1 MSDEQPILPLCMP
14 PSRYQKRLALG
25 IAVGLIAGCAIT
37 IPFANTQLVELPA
50 FVPVAATML
59 VFAHLITATLLYT
72 LFSVLGSRS
81 LLALA
86 SGYLLTAILLAVWG
100 LTFPRAFAATG
111 LLGAGLQ
118 TTLYVYIFSR
128 LVLPLAAIA
137 YVILKSVDR
146 HPLRISSREAVLSSV
161 AIVLLVAAG
170 LVLLVTNGS
179 PALPPL
185 MVDTVHGAAP
195 ASAPFFGIVVGTLF
209 LFAMA
214 FIWRRNMSV
223 LDLWLLLTLWIWLV
237 EIILLRMTSSR
248 FSFNWYAGVI
258 LEIVST
264 TFILAGLLSQT
275 LALYARLALATAVQ
289 RRERDNRHLA
299 LNAAL
304 AAVAH
309 ETYQPITAIAANGS
323 AGMRLLNRD
332 QPDLNE
338 VRAIFHDIMADTRRA
353 SDAIDAIRAIFKVD
367 ASKKAPLAVE
377 GLVHEVLS
385 MVKSELQARNVTAD
399 ADFEI
404 DLPPVAGNREQLQ
417 QVLLN
422 LIANAME
429 AMDGVMTRPR
439 MIHVSAAREGDEVLI
454 ELRDTGTGIDPAQTG
469 HIFDPFVTT
478 KNRGSGL
485 GLPICRSIIE
495 AHAGRLRAAPAVPHG
510 SVFAFTLPVAG

>member
-1 MSDEQPILPLCMP
+1 MP
-14 PSRYQKRLALG
+14 PSRYQVRLALG
-25 IAVGLIAGCAIT
+25 IAVALIVGCAIT
-37 IPFANTQLVELPA
+37 IPFANVQFVELPA

-59 VFAHLITATLLYT
+59 VFAHLTTAMLLYT

-100 LTFPRAFAATG
+100 LTFPRAFTNTG
-111 LLGAGLQ
+111 ILGAGLQ
-118 TTLYVYIFSR
+118 ATLYVYIFSR

-137 YVILKSVDR
+137 YAILKSIDR
-146 HPLRISSREAVLSSV
+146 HPLRMSNRDAIFSSV
-161 AIVLLVAAG
+161 AVVVLFAAGIVLLVTKGAPAM
-170 LVLLVTNGS
+170 
-179 PALPPL
+179 PALML
-185 MVDTVHGAAP
+185 DRVHG
-195 ASAPFFGIVVGTLF
+195 SAHVLGPFFSIGVITLI

-214 FIWRRNMSV
+214 FVWRRNMAV
-223 LDLWLLLTLWIWLV
+223 LDLWLLLTLWNWLA
-237 EIILLRMTSSR
+237 ELIILRMTNTR

-258 LEIVST
+258 LEIGST

-275 LALYARLALATAVQ
+275 LALYARLALATSVQ
-289 RRERDNRHLA
+289 RRERDSRHLA

-323 AGMRLLNRD
+323 AGLRLLND
-332 QPDLNE
+332 EQPDLDE
-338 VRAIFHDIMADTRRA
+338 IRAIFHDINADTRRA

-367 ASKKAPLAVE
+367 ASEKTPVAVDS
-377 GLVHEVLS
+377 LVQEVLS
-385 MVKSELQARNVTAD
+385 MVESELRARNVTAD

-404 DLPPVAGNREQLQ
+404 DLPPIAGNREQLQ

-439 MIHVSAAREGDEVLI
+439 MLHVSAAREGDEVLI
-454 ELRDTGTGIDPAQTG
+454 ELRDTGTGIDPAHTSR
-469 HIFDPFVTT
+469 IFDPFVTT
-478 KNRGSGL
+478 KVRGSGL
-485 GLPICRSIIE
+485 GLPICRSIVE
-495 AHAGRLRAAPAVPHG
+495 AHAGRLRASPAVPHG